1 VSEHGQPPG
10 GEAAI
15 PATALGRSAN
25 ALEAFIRPIYRWF
38 GYIGAA
44 ALAGLVLAMTW
55 SVIGRR
61 FFNAPLTGSGDI
73 IEMSLLVMTF
83 TAIGF
88 EHLGHEKMTVDVIAD
103 HLPKRVQAIIRPI
116 IYFLGAAVLC
126 LAVWQLIKWGIKIQ
140 ARGETTP
147 GTLKLPKYP
156 FIYLAAFGVLTLV
169 PIYVGRLLNALDKVV
184 KK

>member
-1 VSEHGQPPG
+1 
-10 GEAAI
+10 
-15 PATALGRSAN
+15 
-25 ALEAFIRPIYRWF
+25 
-38 GYIGAA
+38 
-44 ALAGLVLAMTW
+44 
-55 SVIGRR
+55 
-61 FFNAPLTGSGDI
+61 
-73 IEMSLLVMTF
+73 
-83 TAIGF
+83 
-88 EHLGHEKMTVDVIAD
+88 
-103 HLPKRVQAIIRPI
+103 LPKRVQAIIRPI